1 MLSPASPVCCVLCVL
16 VVEDSQSTS
25 KMISYLLTRHYSY
38 RCTIAGSYE
47 EALQHLSSPWD
58 LLVVDVC
65 LPGSSATPTGLRVP
79 AATGLELVRAV
90 RAHEEQQGWRPQ
102 CIVAMSADDSYRQA
116 AEEAGC
122 SEFVYKYDKP
132 VEQILRICVAVSQAK
147 VSVHCGRDIH
157 GHSSD
162 ELVVLLAAHTMLL
175 KRIIQV
181 PVS

>member
-38 RCTIAGSYE
+38 QCTIAGSYE

-65 LPGSSATPTGLRVP
+65 LPGSS
-79 AATGLELVRAV
+79 GLELVRAV

-147 VSVHCGRDIH
+147 VSVIITSRCALWPSHAR
-157 GHSSD
+157 S
-162 ELVVLLAAHTMLL
+162 LL
-175 KRIIQV
+175 R
-181 PVS
+181 